1 MKATQQS
8 VAQRGARTH
17 PTSSRLYRAQ
27 RNRSKKKVAPGRRAP
42 STLSYTD
49 TDGDK
54 VRITASA
61 GDLTGHAT
69 IVGGQLLFLDLS
81 DPMFN
86 GANIT
91 FTVTRTGN
99 GDGLAA
105 VGRIN
110 GGSNNFG
117 TIVVRG
123 DLGAITTG
131 SGSATVPAIQ
141 SLRVGSMGIYGLAT
155 QGNVGDLASSLN
167 GALGALNVA
176 GDVKEAIIF
185 AASTIGPV
193 TIGGS
198 LSGGVANQSGSIT
211 ARDGLGVVTIGGS
224 IRGGGGVTSGAVACT
239 QDIARVTVGGSL
251 VGGAGASSGTIFS
264 AQGATGPVKIGGDI
278 VGGTAPFTGRVF
290 GRTKLASVTVG
301 GSLVGGSASDSGRIY
316 SDGNIG
322 PVSIGHDVIGGSS
335 HRCGF
340 IESGGKMG
348 AINIGGSLVG
358 GSGGASG
365 SISSHD
371 DIGPVTIGHDIL
383 GAGDEFARI
392 IGGKLA
398 AVTVGGSLIGG
409 SGYSSAVIVGAGTG
423 AIRIGGNVLGGAGA
437 PSAYIQCGTI
447 ASITIGGSL
456 LAGSGNNSARI
467 VTDGDMGAVTIG
479 GDVQGKASFS
489 GSIECRGK
497 LAAVTIGGSLGGGSG
512 RNSGWIFS
520 QNDMGVVKIG
530 HDFVGGSVNAGDPV
544 LDRSGFIES
553 LAGRIAS
560 VTIGGDVR
568 AGTDNSTNVTGLL
581 RNAAISAGNNIGS
594 IVIEGSVAGSVGTN
608 ITRVTFTARGQ
619 ASPTATAD
627 VAIGKLTIA
636 ERAER
641 MSVLAGYASN
651 ILPLNGN
658 AQIGPISTGGDLV
671 ASHLI
676 AGVRV
681 VSGFGDVFG
690 GPDDFIIGN
699 LPNSIARIAS
709 IVIGGVVLGSPASA
723 GRFGIE
729 LHTIGSLTI
738 NGFAVPI
745 VTPLSLSPLT
755 GDDVTVREV

>member
-1 MKATQQS
+1 MKS
-8 VAQRGARTH
+8 
-17 PTSSRLYRAQ
+17 
-27 RNRSKKKVAPGRRAP
+27 
-42 STLSYTD
+42 
-49 TDGDK
+49 
-54 VRITASA
+54 
-61 GDLTGHAT
+61 
-69 IVGGQLLFLDLS
+69 
-81 DPMFN
+81 
-86 GANIT
+86 
-91 FTVTRTGN
+91 
-99 GDGLAA
+99 
-105 VGRIN
+105 
-110 GGSNNFG
+110 
-117 TIVVRG
+117 
-123 DLGAITTG
+123 
-131 SGSATVPAIQ
+131 
-141 SLRVGSMGIYGLAT
+141 
-155 QGNVGDLASSLN
+155 
-167 GALGALNVA
+167 
-176 GDVKEAIIF
+176 
-185 AASTIGPV
+185 
-193 TIGGS
+193 
-198 LSGGVANQSGSIT
+198 
-211 ARDGLGVVTIGGS
+211 
-224 IRGGGGVTSGAVACT
+224 
-239 QDIARVTVGGSL
+239 
-251 VGGAGASSGTIFS
+251 
-264 AQGATGPVKIGGDI
+264 
-278 VGGTAPFTGRVF
+278 
-290 GRTKLASVTVG
+290 
-301 GSLVGGSASDSGRIY
+301 
-316 SDGNIG
+316 
-322 PVSIGHDVIGGSS
+322 
-335 HRCGF
+335 
-340 IESGGKMG
+340 
-348 AINIGGSLVG
+348 
-358 GSGGASG
+358 
-365 SISSHD
+365 
-371 DIGPVTIGHDIL
+371 
-383 GAGDEFARI
+383 ARI

-479 GDVQGKASFS
+479 GDVQGKAIFS

-553 LAGRIAS
+553 TAGRIAS

-594 IVIEGSVAGSVGTN
+594 IVIEGSVAGSVGRN

-627 VAIGKLTIA
+627 VAVGKLTIA

-658 AQIGPISTGGDLV
+658 AQIGPISIGGDLV

-729 LHTIGSLTI
+729 SHTIGSLTI

>member
-1 MKATQQS
+1 MKTTQQS
-8 VAQRGARTH
+8 VAQPSRRTH
-17 PTSSRLYRAQ
+17 PASSRLSRAQ
-27 RNRSKKKVAPGRRAP
+27 RNRSRKKAAPGRAP
-42 STLSYTD
+42 STLTYTD

-185 AASTIGPV
+185 AAGTIGPV
-193 TIGGS
+193 TVGGS
-198 LSGGVANQSGSIT
+198 LIGGAASQSGSIT
-211 ARDGLGVVTIGGS
+211 ARDGLGLVTIGGS

-239 QDIARVTVGGSL
+239 QDVAGVTVGGSL
-251 VGGAGASSGTIFS
+251 VGGAGATSGVIFS

-278 VGGTAPFTGRVF
+278 VGGTATFTGRVF

-301 GSLVGGSASDSGRIY
+301 GSLVGGSANDSGRIH

-322 PVSIGHDVIGGSS
+322 PVNIGHDVIGGSS
-335 HRCGF
+335 HRCGL

-348 AINIGGSLVG
+348 ALKIGGSLVG
-358 GSGGASG
+358 GSGGECG
-365 SISSHD
+365 SILSHD
-371 DIGPVTIGHDIL
+371 DIGPVTIGHDVL
-383 GAGDEFARI
+383 GTGNESARI
-392 IGGKLA
+392 IGGRLS
-398 AVTVGGSLIGG
+398 AVTIGGSLIGG
-409 SGYSSAVIVGAGTG
+409 SGYSSGLIVGASMG
-423 AIRIGGNVLGGAGA
+423 AVKIGGNVLGGAGA
-437 PSAYIQCGTI
+437 PSAYIQSSGKI

-456 LAGSGNNSARI
+456 LAGPGGNSARI
-467 VTDGDMGAVTIG
+467 VSDGDMGAVTIA
-479 GDVQGKASFS
+479 GDMHGSAIFS

-497 LAAVTIGGSLGGGSG
+497 LAAVTIGGSLRGGSG

-520 QNDMGVVKIG
+520 QSNMGAVKIG
-530 HDFVGGSVNAGDPV
+530 RDFVGGSVNAGDPV
-544 LDRSGFIES
+544 LDRSGFIETE
-553 LAGRIAS
+553 AGRIAS
-560 VTIGGDVR
+560 VTIGGAVR

-581 RNAAISAGNNIGS
+581 RNAAISAGNDIGS

-619 ASPTATAD
+619 ASPTATTD

-658 AQIGPISTGGDLV
+658 AQIGPISTGGDLA

-690 GPDDFIIGN
+690 NPDDFIIGN

-709 IVIGGVVLGSPASA
+709 IVIGGVVLGSPASS

-729 LHTIGSLTI
+729 SHTIGSLTI

-745 VTPLSLSPLT
+745 VSPLALSPLT